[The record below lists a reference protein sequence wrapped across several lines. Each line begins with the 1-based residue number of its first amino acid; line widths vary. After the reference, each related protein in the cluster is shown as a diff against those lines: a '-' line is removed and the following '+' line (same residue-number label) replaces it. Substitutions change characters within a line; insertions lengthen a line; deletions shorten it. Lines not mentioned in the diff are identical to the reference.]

1 MSEGQTEASVYQQ
14 AENGKTELSL
24 VHFTLKN
31 PRWQPPQDSSLFI
44 SHMRE
49 KVQHDAQAGPNPQLL
64 LSEAPLCTSLLS
76 NDSATAV
83 GLSLYYLNFGK
94 ILFSGGSSHCPVL
107 EPIIIIF

>member
-1 MSEGQTEASVYQQ
+1 MYQQ

-49 KVQHDAQAGPNPQLL
+49 KVQQDAQAGPNPHLL

-83 GLSLYYLNFGK
+83 GY
-94 ILFSGGSSHCPVL
+94 SSFQIAQLVL
-107 EPIIIIF
+107 LEKTNQ

>member
-1 MSEGQTEASVYQQ
+1 MYQQ

-31 PRWQPPQDSSLFI
+31 PRWQPPQESSLFI

-49 KVQHDAQAGPNPQLL
+49 KVQQDAQAGPNPQLL
-64 LSEAPLCTSLLS
+64 LSEAPLYTSLLS

-83 GLSLYYLNFGK
+83 GYTSFLLNY
-94 ILFSGGSSHCPVL
+94 INMYHFSSCVTSACMTSICP
-107 EPIIIIF
+107 